1 MDRFRF
7 VSGVYDDAFIGISQA
22 GLIQE
27 NAIDLKVNHVGLGS
41 GLKDKANM
49 L

>member
-7 VSGVYDDAFIGISQA
+7 VSRVYNDAFIGIAQA
-22 GLIQE
+22 RLIQE
-27 NAIDLKVNHVGLGS
+27 NATDLKVNQVGLGS